1 MEPKYMSNRDSLSPY
16 SDIDITVGNDLYQ
29 KTYAVFVG
37 SGEKAEPILGAVMRL
52 IGATPEELNIEELAA
67 MLPELERRL
76 RNALPAGESQ
86 ETTKKLQRL
95 VISWE
100 P

>member
-1 MEPKYMSNRDSLSPY
+1 MSSRDSINPY
-16 SDIDITVGNDLYQ
+16 SDIDIVTPGNDLFQ
-29 KTYAVFVG
+29 RASALMTEG
-37 SGEKAEPILGAVMRL
+37 GPKAAPILPAVMRL
-52 IGATPEELNIEELAA
+52 IGATPEELTIEEMAA

-76 RNALPAGESQ
+76 RNTLDAAASQ

-100 P
+100 G